1 MGTQKLRQL
10 MAEGKLKYGDTVT
23 HSSKP
28 GKYMLQRIC
37 KDDSIIVSQGLDVEK
52 WKLDSSSLVREV
64 K

>member
-23 HSSKP
+23 HPNKP

-37 KDDSIIVSQGLDVEK
+37 KDGSIIVSKGLDVEK

>member
-23 HSSKP
+23 HSNKP

-37 KDDSIIVSQGLDVEK
+37 KNGSIIVSKGLNVEK
-52 WKLDSSSLVREV
+52 WKLDPSSLVREV